1 MKIHIEL
8 IEDENDEEIIIKTK
22 DITKE
27 VKDIQKFIQNRLKGV
42 KRLVLYKDEEELFV
56 PVEQILFFETSTDGV
71 YAHTKNDAYVV
82 KLRLYELEKELPDS
96 FMRVS
101 KSTIINLSK
110 IMSLQKNITSS
121 SLVRFMNSVKEVYVS
136 RMYYKELKLRLHER
150 SYYE

>member
-8 IEDENDEEIIIKTK
+8 IEDDNDEEIVIKTK

-27 VKDIQKFIQNRLKGV
+27 IKDIQKFIQNRLKGV
-42 KRLVLYKDEEELFV
+42 KRLVLYKGEEELYV
-56 PVEQILFFETSTDGV
+56 PVENILFFETSEDSV
-71 YAHTKNDAYVV
+71 YAHTKNDAYMV
-82 KLRLYELEKELPDS
+82 KHRLYELEKELPEY

-101 KSTIINLSK
+101 KSTIINITK
-110 IMSLQKNITSS
+110 VMSIQKNLTSS

>member
-1 MKIHIEL
+1 M
-8 IEDENDEEIIIKTK
+8 
-22 DITKE
+22 
-27 VKDIQKFIQNRLKGV
+27 
-42 KRLVLYKDEEELFV
+42 
-56 PVEQILFFETSTDGV
+56 FFETSADGV